1 MARNWD
7 YSYSDM
13 ILMIGGQLL
22 FVILMIMVLYFGVPP
37 TSFPY
42 AENVKK
48 AVKTLGLNNQT

>member
-48 AVKTLGLNNQT
+48 AVTTLGLNK

>member
-1 MARNWD
+1 MTKTW
-7 YSYSDM
+7 YFSYSDM

-22 FVILMIMVLYFGVPP
+22 FVILLIMVLYFGVPP

-48 AVKTLGLNNQT
+48 AVHTLGLNK